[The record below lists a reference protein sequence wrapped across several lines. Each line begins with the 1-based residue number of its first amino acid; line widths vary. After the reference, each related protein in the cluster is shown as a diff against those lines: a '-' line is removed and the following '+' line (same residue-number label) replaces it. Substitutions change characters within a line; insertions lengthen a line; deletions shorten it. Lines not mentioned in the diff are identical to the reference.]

1 MLLTDMADHV
11 VGERAGAR
19 SQRILA
25 DKLEGMAAIL
35 KAGSY
40 PIDIELAA
48 PHAVPETSVGSA
60 LFAEFQ
66 ASLIQFAVAPPPSSG
81 VSASQKPRDGFLLAD
96 AFSNPDHVHH
106 ALKTTGA
113 AMFCYILYS
122 LLNWPTIHTCLI
134 TCYIVALG
142 TAAET
147 VEKLSLRILGC
158 LLGAAAGIAAIVFWF
173 PS

>member
-1 MLLTDMADHV
+1 ML
-11 VGERAGAR
+11 
-19 SQRILA
+19 
-25 DKLEGMAAIL
+25 
-35 KAGSY
+35 
-40 PIDIELAA
+40 P
-48 PHAVPETSVGSA
+48 
-60 LFAEFQ
+60 
-66 ASLIQFAVAPPPSSG
+66 
-81 VSASQKPRDGFLLAD
+81 D
-96 AFSNPDHVHH
+96 AFSNPDHVYH

-158 LLGAAAGIAAIVFWF
+158 LLVLLPASPRSSFW
-173 PS
+173 SRI